1 MLQVRNSNSPKGG
14 LTAKRS
20 YRWLAIGL
28 IALAVSAI
36 ALSGCKDNSD
46 PYINPGNVEDPQW
59 KITVDTTDM
68 TASMTAI
75 VKVSFTDKPGT
86 LAAFMGDDCGG
97 IADYIDG
104 LYYLYISPSANSN
117 ANVQLQFYSP
127 DLKRVFVSKQT
138 FPFVNDG
145 NQGSVSAPFTPEWDV
160 AK

>member
-1 MLQVRNSNSPKGG
+1 MMLQVRNYS
-14 LTAKRS
+14 
-20 YRWLAIGL
+20 L
-28 IALAVSAI
+28 IVLCAVLFAS
-36 ALSGCKDNSD
+36 CEQKD
-46 PYINPGNVEDPQW
+46 PYVNPGNVEDPQW

-75 VKVSFTDKPGT
+75 VKVSFTGKQGT

-104 LYYLYISPSANSN
+104 LYYLYISPSANGGSVLV
-117 ANVQLQFYSP
+117 NVRLRFYSP

-145 NQGSVSAPFTPEWDV
+145 NQGSVSDPFTPEWEV

>member
-1 MLQVRNSNSPKGG
+1 MRNMMLQVRNYS
-14 LTAKRS
+14 
-20 YRWLAIGL
+20 L
-28 IALAVSAI
+28 IVLCAVLFAS
-36 ALSGCKDNSD
+36 CEQKD
-46 PYINPGNVEDPQW
+46 PYVNPGNVEDPQW

-75 VKVSFTDKPGT
+75 VKVSFTDKQGT

-104 LYYLYISPSANSN
+104 LYYLYISPSANGGSVL
-117 ANVQLQFYSP
+117 ANVRLRFYSP

-145 NQGSVSAPFTPEWDV
+145 NQGSVSAPFTPEWEV

>member
-1 MLQVRNSNSPKGG
+1 MMSQVKNSN
-14 LTAKRS
+14 LLR
-20 YRWLAIGL
+20 
-28 IALAVSAI
+28 
-36 ALSGCKDNSD
+36 ALSVCILCSVFSILTSCEQKDS
-46 PYINPGNVEDPQW
+46 YVTPGNVEDPQW

-75 VKVSFTDKPGT
+75 VKVSFTDKQGT

-97 IADYIDG
+97 IAHYIDG

-117 ANVQLQFYSP
+117 ANVQLRFYSS

-145 NQGSVSAPFTPEWDV
+145 NQGSVSAPFTPEWEV

>member
-1 MLQVRNSNSPKGG
+1 MLQVRNYS
-14 LTAKRS
+14 
-20 YRWLAIGL
+20 L
-28 IALAVSAI
+28 IVLCAVLFAS
-36 ALSGCKDNSD
+36 CEQKD
-46 PYINPGNVEDPQW
+46 PYVNPGNVEDPQW
-59 KITVDTTDM
+59 KITVDTNDM

-75 VKVSFTDKPGT
+75 VKVSFTGKQGT

-145 NQGSVSAPFTPEWDV
+145 NQGSVSAPFTPEWEV

>member
-1 MLQVRNSNSPKGG
+1 MLQVRNYS
-14 LTAKRS
+14 
-20 YRWLAIGL
+20 L
-28 IALAVSAI
+28 IVLCAVLFAS
-36 ALSGCKDNSD
+36 CEQKD
-46 PYINPGNVEDPQW
+46 PYVNPGNVEDPQW
-59 KITVDTTDM
+59 KITVDTNDM

-75 VKVSFTDKPGT
+75 VKVSFTGKQGT

-104 LYYLYISPSANSN
+104 LYYLYISPSANGGSVL
-117 ANVQLQFYSP
+117 ANVQLRFYSP

-145 NQGSVSAPFTPEWDV
+145 NQGSVSAPFTPEWEV

>member
-1 MLQVRNSNSPKGG
+1 MRNMMLQVKNS
-14 LTAKRS
+14 KRLCS
-20 YRWLAIGL
+20 FSVAVFALL
-28 IALAVSAI
+28 ALAVSF
-36 ALSGCKDNSD
+36 SGCKDNSD
-46 PYINPGNVEDPQW
+46 PYINPGDTPDPQW
-59 KITVDTTDM
+59 KVTVDTTDM

-75 VKVSFTDKPGT
+75 VKVSFTGKQGT

-145 NQGSVSAPFTPEWDV
+145 NQGSVSAPFTPEWEV

>member
-1 MLQVRNSNSPKGG
+1 MMLQVRNYS
-14 LTAKRS
+14 
-20 YRWLAIGL
+20 L
-28 IALAVSAI
+28 IVLCAVLFAS
-36 ALSGCKDNSD
+36 CEQKD
-46 PYINPGNVEDPQW
+46 PYVNPGNVEDPQW

-75 VKVSFTDKPGT
+75 VKVSFTGKQGT

-117 ANVQLQFYSP
+117 AIVQLQFYSP

-145 NQGSVSAPFTPEWDV
+145 NQGSVSAPFTPEWEV

>member
-1 MLQVRNSNSPKGG
+1 MRNMMLQVRNYS
-14 LTAKRS
+14 
-20 YRWLAIGL
+20 L
-28 IALAVSAI
+28 IVLCAVLFAS
-36 ALSGCKDNSD
+36 CEQKD
-46 PYINPGNVEDPQW
+46 PYVNPGNVEDPQW

-75 VKVSFTDKPGT
+75 VKVSFTGKQGT

-104 LYYLYISPSANSN
+104 LYYLYISPSANGGSVL
-117 ANVQLQFYSP
+117 ANVQLRFYSP

-145 NQGSVSAPFTPEWDV
+145 NQGSVSAPFTPEWEV

>member
-1 MLQVRNSNSPKGG
+1 MMLQVKNYNLLR
-14 LTAKRS
+14 
-20 YRWLAIGL
+20 
-28 IALAVSAI
+28 
-36 ALSGCKDNSD
+36 ALSVCILCSVFCILTSCEQKD
-46 PYINPGNVEDPQW
+46 PYVNPGNVEDPQW

-75 VKVSFTDKPGT
+75 VKVSFTGKQGT

-104 LYYLYISPSANSN
+104 LYYLYISPSANGGSVL
-117 ANVQLQFYSP
+117 ANVQLRFYSP

-145 NQGSVSAPFTPEWDV
+145 NQGSVSAPFTPEWEV

>member
-1 MLQVRNSNSPKGG
+1 MLQVRNYS
-14 LTAKRS
+14 
-20 YRWLAIGL
+20 L
-28 IALAVSAI
+28 IVLCAVLFAS
-36 ALSGCKDNSD
+36 CEQKD
-46 PYINPGNVEDPQW
+46 PYVNPGNVEDPQW

-75 VKVSFTDKPGT
+75 VKVSFTDKQGT

-117 ANVQLQFYSP
+117 ANVQLRFYSP

-145 NQGSVSAPFTPEWDV
+145 NQGSVSAPFTPEWEV

>member
-1 MLQVRNSNSPKGG
+1 MKNMMLQVKNSNEPIRRSFIIAVLFLLC
-14 LTAKRS
+14 LTACEK
-20 YRWLAIGL
+20 
-28 IALAVSAI
+28 
-36 ALSGCKDNSD
+36 KD
-46 PYINPGNVEDPQW
+46 PYVNPGDTPDPQW

-75 VKVSFTDKPGT
+75 VKVSFTGKQGT

-104 LYYLYISPSANSN
+104 LYYLYISPSANGGSVL
-117 ANVQLQFYSP
+117 ANVQLRFYSP

-145 NQGSVSAPFTPEWDV
+145 NQGSVSAPFTPEWEV

>member
-1 MLQVRNSNSPKGG
+1 MRLQVRNYS
-14 LTAKRS
+14 
-20 YRWLAIGL
+20 L
-28 IALAVSAI
+28 IVLCAVLFAS
-36 ALSGCKDNSD
+36 CEQKD
-46 PYINPGNVEDPQW
+46 PYVNPGNVEDPQW

-75 VKVSFTDKPGT
+75 VKVSFTGKQGT

-104 LYYLYISPSANSN
+104 LYYLYISPSANAN
-117 ANVQLQFYSP
+117 ANVQLRFYSP

-145 NQGSVSAPFTPEWDV
+145 NQGSVSAPFTPEWEV

>member
-1 MLQVRNSNSPKGG
+1 MMLQVRNYS
-14 LTAKRS
+14 
-20 YRWLAIGL
+20 L
-28 IALAVSAI
+28 IVLCAVLFAS
-36 ALSGCKDNSD
+36 CEQKD
-46 PYINPGNVEDPQW
+46 PYVNPGNVEDPQW

-75 VKVSFTDKPGT
+75 VKVSFTDKQGT

-117 ANVQLQFYSP
+117 ANVQLRFYSP

-145 NQGSVSAPFTPEWDV
+145 NQGSVSAPFTPEWEV

>member
-1 MLQVRNSNSPKGG
+1 MRNMMLQVRNYS
-14 LTAKRS
+14 
-20 YRWLAIGL
+20 L
-28 IALAVSAI
+28 IVLCAVLFAS
-36 ALSGCKDNSD
+36 CEQKD
-46 PYINPGNVEDPQW
+46 PYVYPGNVEDPQW

-75 VKVSFTDKPGT
+75 VKVSFTGKQGT

-104 LYYLYISPSANSN
+104 LYYLYISPSANGGSVL
-117 ANVQLQFYSP
+117 ANVQLRFYSP

-145 NQGSVSAPFTPEWDV
+145 NQGSVSAPFTPEWEV

>member
-1 MLQVRNSNSPKGG
+1 MMLQVKNS
-14 LTAKRS
+14 KRLCS
-20 YRWLAIGL
+20 FSVAVFVLL
-28 IALAVSAI
+28 ALAVSF
-36 ALSGCKDNSD
+36 SGCKDNSD
-46 PYINPGNVEDPQW
+46 PYINPGDTPDPQW
-59 KITVDTTDM
+59 KVTVDTNDM

-75 VKVSFTDKPGT
+75 VKVSFTGKQGT

-117 ANVQLQFYSP
+117 ANVQLRFYSP

-145 NQGSVSAPFTPEWDV
+145 NQGSVSAPFTPEWEV

>member
-1 MLQVRNSNSPKGG
+1 MMLQVKNS
-14 LTAKRS
+14 KRLCS
-20 YRWLAIGL
+20 FSVAVFALL
-28 IALAVSAI
+28 ALAVSF
-36 ALSGCKDNSD
+36 SGCKDNSD
-46 PYINPGNVEDPQW
+46 PYINPGDTPDPQW
-59 KITVDTTDM
+59 KVTVDTTDM

-75 VKVSFTDKPGT
+75 VKVSFTGKQGT

-145 NQGSVSAPFTPEWDV
+145 NQGSVSAPFTPEWEV

>member
-1 MLQVRNSNSPKGG
+1 MLQVRNYS
-14 LTAKRS
+14 
-20 YRWLAIGL
+20 L
-28 IALAVSAI
+28 IVLCAVLFAS
-36 ALSGCKDNSD
+36 CEQKD
-46 PYINPGNVEDPQW
+46 PYVNPGNVEDPQW

-75 VKVSFTDKPGT
+75 VKVSFTGKQGT

-104 LYYLYISPSANSN
+104 LYYLYISPSANGGSVL
-117 ANVQLQFYSP
+117 ANVQLRFYSP

-145 NQGSVSAPFTPEWDV
+145 NQGSVSAPFTPEWEV

>member
-1 MLQVRNSNSPKGG
+1 MMLQVRNYS
-14 LTAKRS
+14 
-20 YRWLAIGL
+20 L
-28 IALAVSAI
+28 IVLCAVLFAS
-36 ALSGCKDNSD
+36 CEQKD
-46 PYINPGNVEDPQW
+46 PYVNPGNVEDPQW

-75 VKVSFTDKPGT
+75 VKVSFTGKQGT

-104 LYYLYISPSANSN
+104 LYYLYISPSANGGSVL
-117 ANVQLQFYSP
+117 ANVRLRFYSP

-145 NQGSVSAPFTPEWDV
+145 NQGSVSAPFTPEWEV

>member
-1 MLQVRNSNSPKGG
+1 MMLQVRNYS
-14 LTAKRS
+14 
-20 YRWLAIGL
+20 L
-28 IALAVSAI
+28 IVLCAVLFAS
-36 ALSGCKDNSD
+36 CEQKD
-46 PYINPGNVEDPQW
+46 PYVNPGNVEDPQW

-75 VKVSFTDKPGT
+75 VKVSFTDKQGT

-104 LYYLYISPSANSN
+104 LYYLYISPSANGGSVL
-117 ANVQLQFYSP
+117 ANVQLRFYSP

-145 NQGSVSAPFTPEWDV
+145 NQGSVSAPFTPEWEV

>member
-1 MLQVRNSNSPKGG
+1 MMLQVRNYS
-14 LTAKRS
+14 
-20 YRWLAIGL
+20 L
-28 IALAVSAI
+28 IVLCAVLFAS
-36 ALSGCKDNSD
+36 CEQKD
-46 PYINPGNVEDPQW
+46 PYVNPGNVEDPQW

-75 VKVSFTDKPGT
+75 VKVSFTDKQGT

>member
-1 MLQVRNSNSPKGG
+1 MLQVRNYS
-14 LTAKRS
+14 
-20 YRWLAIGL
+20 L
-28 IALAVSAI
+28 IVLCAVLFAS
-36 ALSGCKDNSD
+36 CEQKD
-46 PYINPGNVEDPQW
+46 PYVNPGNVEDPQW

-75 VKVSFTDKPGT
+75 VKVSFTDKQGT

-104 LYYLYISPSANSN
+104 LYYLYISPSANGGSVL

-145 NQGSVSAPFTPEWDV
+145 NQGSVSAPFTPEWEV

>member
-1 MLQVRNSNSPKGG
+1 MRNMMLQVKNS
-14 LTAKRS
+14 KRLCS
-20 YRWLAIGL
+20 FSVAVFALL
-28 IALAVSAI
+28 ALAVSF
-36 ALSGCKDNSD
+36 SGCKDNSD
-46 PYINPGNVEDPQW
+46 PYINPGDTPDPQW

-75 VKVSFTDKPGT
+75 VKVSFTVKQGT

-104 LYYLYISPSANSN
+104 LYYLYISPSANSD
-117 ANVQLQFYSP
+117 ANVQLRFYSP

-145 NQGSVSAPFTPEWDV
+145 NQGSVSAPFTPEWNV

>member
-1 MLQVRNSNSPKGG
+1 MRNMMLQVRNYS
-14 LTAKRS
+14 
-20 YRWLAIGL
+20 L
-28 IALAVSAI
+28 IVLCAVLFAS
-36 ALSGCKDNSD
+36 CEQKD
-46 PYINPGNVEDPQW
+46 PYVNPGNVEDPQW
-59 KITVDTTDM
+59 KVTVDTNDM

-75 VKVSFTDKPGT
+75 VKVSFTDKQGT

-104 LYYLYISPSANSN
+104 LYYLYISPSANGGSVL
-117 ANVQLQFYSP
+117 ANVQLRFYSP

-145 NQGSVSAPFTPEWDV
+145 NQGSVSAPFTPEWEV

>member
-1 MLQVRNSNSPKGG
+1 MLQVRNYS
-14 LTAKRS
+14 
-20 YRWLAIGL
+20 L
-28 IALAVSAI
+28 IVLCAVLFAS
-36 ALSGCKDNSD
+36 CEQKD
-46 PYINPGNVEDPQW
+46 PYVNPGNVEDPQW

-75 VKVSFTDKPGT
+75 VKVSFTGKQGT

-104 LYYLYISPSANSN
+104 LYYLYISPSANGGSVL
-117 ANVQLQFYSP
+117 ANVRLRFYSP

-145 NQGSVSAPFTPEWDV
+145 NQGSVSAPFTPEWEV

>member
-1 MLQVRNSNSPKGG
+1 MKNMMLQVKNSNEPIRRSFIIAVLFLLC
-14 LTAKRS
+14 LTACEK
-20 YRWLAIGL
+20 
-28 IALAVSAI
+28 
-36 ALSGCKDNSD
+36 KD
-46 PYINPGNVEDPQW
+46 PYVNPGDTPDPQW

-75 VKVSFTDKPGT
+75 VKVSFTGKQGT

-104 LYYLYISPSANSN
+104 LYYLYISPSANGGSVL
-117 ANVQLQFYSP
+117 ANVQLRFYSP

-145 NQGSVSAPFTPEWDV
+145 NQGSVSDPFTPEWEV

>member
-1 MLQVRNSNSPKGG
+1 MRNMILQVKNFS
-14 LTAKRS
+14 
-20 YRWLAIGL
+20 L
-28 IALAVSAI
+28 IVLCAVLFAS
-36 ALSGCKDNSD
+36 CEQKD
-46 PYINPGNVEDPQW
+46 PYVTPGNVEDPQW

-75 VKVSFTDKPGT
+75 VKVSFTDKQGT

-104 LYYLYISPSANSN
+104 LYYLYISPSANAN

>member
-1 MLQVRNSNSPKGG
+1 MLQVRNYS
-14 LTAKRS
+14 
-20 YRWLAIGL
+20 L
-28 IALAVSAI
+28 IVLCAVLFAS
-36 ALSGCKDNSD
+36 CEQKD
-46 PYINPGNVEDPQW
+46 PYVTPGNVEDPQW
-59 KITVDTTDM
+59 KITVDTNDM

-75 VKVSFTDKPGT
+75 VKVSFTGKQGT

-104 LYYLYISPSANSN
+104 LYYLYISPSANGGSVL

-145 NQGSVSAPFTPEWDV
+145 NQGSVSAPFTPEWEV

>member
-1 MLQVRNSNSPKGG
+1 MRNMMLQVRNYS
-14 LTAKRS
+14 
-20 YRWLAIGL
+20 L
-28 IALAVSAI
+28 IVLCAVLFAS
-36 ALSGCKDNSD
+36 CEQKD
-46 PYINPGNVEDPQW
+46 PYVNPGNVEDPQW

-75 VKVSFTDKPGT
+75 VKVSFTDKQGT

-104 LYYLYISPSANSN
+104 LYYLYISPSANGGSVL
-117 ANVQLQFYSP
+117 ANVQLRFYSP

-145 NQGSVSAPFTPEWDV
+145 NQGSVSAPFTPEWEV

>member
-1 MLQVRNSNSPKGG
+1 MMLQVRNYS
-14 LTAKRS
+14 
-20 YRWLAIGL
+20 L
-28 IALAVSAI
+28 IVLCAVLFAS
-36 ALSGCKDNSD
+36 CEQKD
-46 PYINPGNVEDPQW
+46 PYVNPGNVDDPQW

-75 VKVSFTDKPGT
+75 VKVSFTGKQGT

>member
-1 MLQVRNSNSPKGG
+1 MMLQVKNYS
-14 LTAKRS
+14 
-20 YRWLAIGL
+20 L
-28 IALAVSAI
+28 IVLCAVLFAS
-36 ALSGCKDNSD
+36 CEQKD
-46 PYINPGNVEDPQW
+46 PYVNPGDTPDPQW

-75 VKVSFTDKPGT
+75 VKVSFTGKQGT

-117 ANVQLQFYSP
+117 ANVRLRFYSP

-145 NQGSVSAPFTPEWDV
+145 NQGSVSAPFTPEWEV

>member
-1 MLQVRNSNSPKGG
+1 MRNMMLQVRNYS
-14 LTAKRS
+14 
-20 YRWLAIGL
+20 L
-28 IALAVSAI
+28 IVLCAVLFAS
-36 ALSGCKDNSD
+36 CEQKD
-46 PYINPGNVEDPQW
+46 PYVNPGNVEDPQW

-75 VKVSFTDKPGT
+75 VKVSFTGKQGT

-117 ANVQLQFYSP
+117 ANVQLRFYSP

-145 NQGSVSAPFTPEWDV
+145 NQGSVSAPFTPEWEV

>member
-1 MLQVRNSNSPKGG
+1 MLQVRNYS
-14 LTAKRS
+14 
-20 YRWLAIGL
+20 L
-28 IALAVSAI
+28 IVLCAVLFAS
-36 ALSGCKDNSD
+36 CEQKD
-46 PYINPGNVEDPQW
+46 PYVNPGNVEDPQW

-75 VKVSFTDKPGT
+75 VKVSFTDKQGT

-145 NQGSVSAPFTPEWDV
+145 NQGSVSAPFTPEWEV

>member
-1 MLQVRNSNSPKGG
+1 MRNMMLQVRNYS
-14 LTAKRS
+14 
-20 YRWLAIGL
+20 L
-28 IALAVSAI
+28 IVLCAVLFAS
-36 ALSGCKDNSD
+36 CEQKD
-46 PYINPGNVEDPQW
+46 PYVNPGNVEDPQW

-75 VKVSFTDKPGT
+75 VKVSFTGKQGT

-104 LYYLYISPSANSN
+104 LYYLYISPSANGGSVL
-117 ANVQLQFYSP
+117 ANVRLRFYSP

-145 NQGSVSAPFTPEWDV
+145 NQGSVSAPFTPEWEV

>member
-1 MLQVRNSNSPKGG
+1 MKNMMLQVKNSNEPIRRSFIIVVLFLLC
-14 LTAKRS
+14 LTACEK
-20 YRWLAIGL
+20 
-28 IALAVSAI
+28 
-36 ALSGCKDNSD
+36 KD
-46 PYINPGNVEDPQW
+46 PYVNPGDTPDPQW
-59 KITVDTTDM
+59 KITVDTNDM

-75 VKVSFTDKPGT
+75 VKVSFTGKQGT

-104 LYYLYISPSANSN
+104 LYYLYISPSANAN
-117 ANVQLQFYSP
+117 ANVQLRFYSP

-145 NQGSVSAPFTPEWDV
+145 NQGSVSAPFTPEWEV

>member
-1 MLQVRNSNSPKGG
+1 MMLQVRNYS
-14 LTAKRS
+14 
-20 YRWLAIGL
+20 L
-28 IALAVSAI
+28 IVLCAVLFAS
-36 ALSGCKDNSD
+36 CEQKD
-46 PYINPGNVEDPQW
+46 PYVNPGNVEDPQW

-75 VKVSFTDKPGT
+75 VKVSFTGKQGT

-117 ANVQLQFYSP
+117 ANVQLRFYSP

-145 NQGSVSAPFTPEWDV
+145 NQGSVSAPFTPEWEV

>member
-1 MLQVRNSNSPKGG
+1 MLQVRNYS
-14 LTAKRS
+14 
-20 YRWLAIGL
+20 L
-28 IALAVSAI
+28 IVLCAVLFAS
-36 ALSGCKDNSD
+36 CEQKD
-46 PYINPGNVEDPQW
+46 PYVNPGNVEDPQW
-59 KITVDTTDM
+59 KITVDTNDM

-75 VKVSFTDKPGT
+75 VKVSFTGKQGT

-104 LYYLYISPSANSN
+104 LYYLYISPSANGGSVL

-145 NQGSVSAPFTPEWDV
+145 NQGSVSAPFTPEWEV

>member
-1 MLQVRNSNSPKGG
+1 MMLQVRNYS
-14 LTAKRS
+14 
-20 YRWLAIGL
+20 L
-28 IALAVSAI
+28 IVLCAVLFAS
-36 ALSGCKDNSD
+36 CEQKD
-46 PYINPGNVEDPQW
+46 PYVNPGNVEDPQW
-59 KITVDTTDM
+59 IITVDTTDM

-75 VKVSFTDKPGT
+75 VKVSFTGKQGT

-104 LYYLYISPSANSN
+104 LYYLYISPSANGGSVL
-117 ANVQLQFYSP
+117 ANVQLRFYSP

-145 NQGSVSAPFTPEWDV
+145 NQGSVSAPFTPEWEV